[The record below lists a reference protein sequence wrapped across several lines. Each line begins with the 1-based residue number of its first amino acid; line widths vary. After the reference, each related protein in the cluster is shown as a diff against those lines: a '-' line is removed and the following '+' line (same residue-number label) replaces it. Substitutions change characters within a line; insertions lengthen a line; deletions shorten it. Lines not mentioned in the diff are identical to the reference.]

1 MLEPRKLFN
10 SPKKYNIMAKIYQ
23 FMAEGF
29 EDVEALAP
37 VDILRRGGQEIVMV
51 SITGSEYVTSAHGVT
66 LKTDALFDD
75 VDLADADLLMLP
87 GGLPGSTNLNAHEG
101 LREALV
107 KHYESGKRIAA
118 ICAAP
123 MVFGSLGLLEGKRA
137 TCYPGCEST
146 MTGAEYTKQ
155 LVTID
160 GNIITGEGPAAAF
173 PYAYAILEIFA
184 GKAVADQLREGMM
197 FNHLTAK

>member
-1 MLEPRKLFN
+1 
-10 SPKKYNIMAKIYQ
+10 
-23 FMAEGF
+23 MAEGF

-66 LKTDALFDD
+66 LKTDALFED
-75 VDLADADLLMLP
+75 VHLGDADLLMLP

-101 LREALV
+101 LRKAIVE
-107 KHYESGKRIAA
+107 HYNAGKRIAA

-137 TCYPGCEST
+137 TCYPGCEGT
-146 MTGAEYTKQ
+146 MIGADYTKE

-173 PYAYAILEIFA
+173 PYAYTILEILA
-184 GKAVADQLREGMM
+184 GKDVADQLREGMM
-197 FNHLTAK
+197 FNHLTRK

>member
-1 MLEPRKLFN
+1 
-10 SPKKYNIMAKIYQ
+10 MAKAYV
-23 FMAEGF
+23 FLADGF
-29 EDVEALAP
+29 EDIEALAP
-37 VDILRRGGQEIVMV
+37 VDILRRGGLNVKTV
-51 SITGSEYVTSAHGVT
+51 SINATDMVASAHGVQV
-66 LKTDALFDD
+66 KADMMFADADFS
-75 VDLADADLLMLP
+75 DADLLMLP